1 MGFFRTVQDWVRKI
15 IYSLKK
21 VNKTEQ
27 QTPLVDERISH
38 ANFCYLME
46 IIARND
52 ITEICDV
59 ARTLRRG
66 QNSFWASVLPT
77 DMIFCMT
84 SGLASLI
91 INKLTDITNE
101 LMTGVEINNKEYQDI
116 FTELDTELNIKRNV
130 IKAEKKVLLVGDGAF
145 FLYVKNGKVK
155 YKFLAG
161 RNVEFIYDSFDD
173 LVEIDALKVYT
184 VNNIDYLLKER
195 YGKGFIKYELYDE
208 FDQQVP
214 LSRVPQIASLQNIEF
229 KDADGNYIDQMFA
242 IKFSIYDSD
251 RYEGRGASIF
261 ENKVDYLDALDEIL
275 SQRQTELRKATS
287 NVYVP
292 NIYIDNDENGKPLM
306 ESTIFNSYYRVG
318 ATDTEHAKIEST
330 QFDLRSDEYSKAEED
345 MEDHILSGLLDKA
358 SFKHGSVVN
367 NTELSLQSEMITIK
381 TTNTIKVAIQ
391 EDIPELIYAII
402 YLNDLMNERVTT
414 LDKNDI
420 KINIEEYGNPSFE
433 TQVEM
438 TVKLNGLIPD
448 KERLEILYGNTKTEE
463 EIDEMVEQ
471 LKAEKQNAL
480 SFKDINKMNLE
491 AEKQNKTA

>member
-463 EIDEMVEQ
+463 EIDEMVAQ
-471 LKAEKQNAL
+471 LHAEKQVNHSVGNTNEMDL
-480 SFKDINKMNLE
+480 ESEKINK
-491 AEKQNKTA
+491 K

>member
-27 QTPLVDERISH
+27 QTPLVDERVSH

-52 ITEICDV
+52 ITEICEV
-59 ARTLRRG
+59 ARELRRG

-161 RNVEFIYDSFDD
+161 RNVDFIYDSFDD

-306 ESTIFNSYYRVG
+306 KSTIFNSYYRVG

-358 SFKHGSVVN
+358 SFKHGNVVN
-367 NTELSLQSEMITIK
+367 NTEISLQSEMITIK

-463 EIDEMVEQ
+463 EIDEMVAQ
-471 LKAEKQNAL
+471 LHAEKQTTQ
-480 SFKDINKMNLE
+480 SFANTNEIDLE
-491 AEKQNKTA
+491 SEKN

>member
-84 SGLASLI
+84 SGLVSLI

-306 ESTIFNSYYRVG
+306 NSTIFNSYYRVG

-463 EIDEMVEQ
+463 EIDEMVKQ
-471 LKAEKQNAL
+471 LQAEKSNI
-480 SFKDINKMNLE
+480 SFKEINRMNKELE
-491 AEKQNKTA
+491 NKTA